1 MHAVTTSGL
10 GGLGGLGCFFGVSD
24 SCFPLRTPENAHLET
39 HMCCTPCCIFC
50 LQVKLTG
57 GEVIGAPT
65 PGDVMSSASRTVL
78 SKLDK
83 VEGEVIDFFMPA
95 ASRLIAGPHP
105 ERVLAAAL
113 AAMSGFR

>member
-1 MHAVTTSGL
+1 MRVLTGTVLVDGNGDCEHLCCRQWYGHGVLQCVGNEAL
-10 GGLGGLGCFFGVSD
+10 ACAGCV
-24 SCFPLRTPENAHLET
+24 
-39 HMCCTPCCIFC
+39 
-50 LQVKLTG
+50 LQVKLAG

-65 PGDVMSSASRTVL
+65 PADVMASASRTVL
-78 SKLDK
+78 SKLDR

>member
-1 MHAVTTSGL
+1 M
-10 GGLGGLGCFFGVSD
+10 
-24 SCFPLRTPENAHLET
+24 
-39 HMCCTPCCIFC
+39 
-50 LQVKLTG
+50 KLTG